1 MDGAGDAAVGGGAVG
16 GAADGDDRA
25 GRAREVGN
33 GRHVA
38 LRPQSSVRPDA
49 DGVDSPGAT
58 DTDVF
63 FASCQQPPWIKWGS
77 HVRGTREQSGN
88 GDKKGN
94 KTSRSQLCLTDGH
107 TIASADAVHVTN
119 LLNPARYFAFSGFFE
134 C

>member
-1 MDGAGDAAVGGGAVG
+1 MPLLLQGLLRGGVGH
-16 GAADGDDRA
+16 RA

-63 FASCQQPPWIKWGS
+63 FSSCQHPPWIKWGS
-77 HVRGTREQSGN
+77 HVRGTREQLGN
-88 GDKKGN
+88 GEKKGN
-94 KTSRSQLCLTDGH
+94 KTSQSQLCLTDGH
-107 TIASADAVHVTN
+107 TNRVSRCGPRHESSQ
-119 LLNPARYFAFSGFFE
+119 SGEIFCFFGLF
-134 C
+134 